1 MRTLIKEAIVVSF
14 DDPQGLKQ
22 MIDPLLSSPFE
33 TIAIAYGS
41 SNGDGYSFLED
52 VKDARLIKIHEKE
65 RRGKIAAIN
74 SCLDFLHGDI
84 IYLIS
89 SDIHFDSNVISQIE
103 RHFSAEVG
111 VVFPDAVPVE
121 RPGLTSRTGALLW
134 QIRNASLK
142 NIADQGGIPHGG
154 EMIAFRRDLL
164 SRMPDVVNDEEYI
177 CMLAASEGMKVVYAD
192 CVKIKNLAADNARD
206 YIRQRSRIIYGH
218 RQMWSMGF
226 QPQIMDFLLL
236 SDPILFFR
244 NIYTAIR
251 KRRDLGAYVLPL
263 LFLET
268 ISLLESYRY
277 GIRKNVLIWKLAMST
292 KPSSGWKR

>member
-14 DDPQGLKQ
+14 DDPQGLRQ
-22 MIDPLLSSPFE
+22 MIDPLLSSPLQ
-33 TIAIAYGS
+33 TIAVAYGS
-41 SNGDGYSFLED
+41 SNRDDYSFLED
-52 VKDARLIKIHEKE
+52 VKDARVIKIREKE

-89 SDIHFDSNVISQIE
+89 SDITFDSRVISQIE
-103 RHFSAEVG
+103 SHFSTEVG
-111 VVFPDAVPVE
+111 VVFPDVVPVE
-121 RPGLTSRTGALLW
+121 RSGLISRTGALLW
-134 QIRNASLK
+134 QIRSASLK
-142 NIADQGGIPHGG
+142 NIEDQGGIPHGG

-164 SRMPDVVNDEEYI
+164 SRLPDVVNDEEYI

-192 CVKIKNLAADNARD
+192 DVRIKNLTADNVRD

-218 RQMWSMGF
+218 RQMWSLGF

-244 NIYTAIR
+244 NIYQALR
-251 KRRDLGAYVLPL
+251 KRSDLGAYMLPL

-268 ISLLESYRY
+268 VSLLESYRY
-277 GIRKNVLIWKLAMST
+277 GMRKNVLIWKLAMST